1 MFEIRRK
8 TAQKPKIAL
17 VDIELSN
24 NQMTIRFS
32 GILKFIFSNFR
43 GH

>member
-24 NQMTIRFS
+24 SHITIRLS
-32 GILKFIFSNFR
+32 GILKIIFKKSIT
-43 GH
+43 